1 MSKTVE
7 EIGKIVFRG
16 NIIPV
21 RWFEHIKFDSGKPD
35 SLGVL
40 LLADIIYWYR
50 PVEVRDENTGQVV
63 EYRKKFKEDKLQKT
77 YEQLAA
83 QFGFSKRQTKDA
95 LKRLERKGLITLEL
109 RNLKTD
115 SGLFLSNVLFIEPVT
130 EAIKK
135 ITHPETPINKGQR
148 KGYDVSPL
156 PRGGMSEG
164 GGGTTDVDTYTKTTT
179 KTTTKISPSVVA
191 KPEVTEPIDGQT
203 ENLAEKIKETGAT
216 KKQLARAWQ
225 RLEEQKEA
233 GTVIRHEEKYFLA
246 TLENEIEKDKLRKP
260 EGKSPTLD
268 EIFLDCSASTSDKAS
283 SYISQARDRLMG
295 KASSGGQTL
304 TSPDAG
310 DRNTCLRATHRQ
322 AEKHREQ
329 QDGNYR

>member
-1 MSKTVE
+1 MSQTVE

-83 QFGFSKRQTKDA
+83 QFGFSKRQTRDA

-115 SGLFLSNVLFIEPVT
+115 SGLFLANVLYIEPVA
-130 EAIKK
+130 EAVKK
-135 ITHPETPINKGQR
+135 ITHPETLMNKGQR
-148 KGYDVSPL
+148 RGWYDRPL
-156 PRGGMSEG
+156 PRGGILEG

-191 KPEVTEPIDGQT
+191 KPEVTEPMDGQT

-216 KKQLARAWQ
+216 KKQVVRAWE
-225 RLEEQKEA
+225 RVEEQKKA
-233 GTVIRHEEKYFLA
+233 GTVIRNEENYFLA
-246 TLENEIEKDKLRKP
+246 TLENELEKDKFRKAA
-260 EGKSPTLD
+260 EKNPTLD
-268 EIFLDCSASTSDKAS
+268 EILLDYSASSSNKAS
-283 SYISQARDRLMG
+283 RYISQARDKLMG
-295 KASSGGQTL
+295 VR
-304 TSPDAG
+304 SPPDPG
-310 DRNTCLRATHRQ
+310 DRNT
-322 AEKHREQ
+322 EKSKKEQ
-329 QDGNYR
+329 HGNYG

>member
-7 EIGKIVFRG
+7 EIGKIVFKG

-21 RWFEHIKFDSGKPD
+21 RWFKHIKFDSGKPD

-135 ITHPETPINKGQR
+135 ITHPETPINKGQC

-179 KTTTKISPSVVA
+179 KTTTKISPSVKTNTPPLA
-191 KPEVTEPIDGQT
+191 EEAEQTDLSACSHRQDGQT
-203 ENLAEKIKETGAT
+203 DNLKEKIEKTGAT
-216 KKQLARAWQ
+216 KKQVVRAWQ
-225 RLEEQKEA
+225 RVEEQRKS
-233 GTVIRHEEKYFLA
+233 GTMIKHEEKYFLA
-246 TLENEIEKDKLRKP
+246 TLENEIEKDKLRKV
-260 EGKSPTLD
+260 EEKKLTLD
-268 EIFLDCSASTSDKAS
+268 EILLDYSGDSSDKAS
-283 SYISQARDRLMG
+283 DYIRLAKNKLKG
-295 KASSGGQTL
+295 R
-304 TSPDAG
+304 G
-310 DRNTCLRATHRQ
+310 DTGSMNVPK
-322 AEKHREQ
+322 EKT
-329 QDGNYR
+329 G